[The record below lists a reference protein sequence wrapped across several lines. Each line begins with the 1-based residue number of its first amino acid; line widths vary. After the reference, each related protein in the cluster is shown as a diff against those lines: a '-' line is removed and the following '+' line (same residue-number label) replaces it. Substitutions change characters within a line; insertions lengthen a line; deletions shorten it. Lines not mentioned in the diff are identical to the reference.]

1 MNSVY
6 PFAILIVAP
15 GGDGSAVIAE
25 WLVAAAAHEGYPA
38 QCATLP
44 GLPQRNGS
52 ASYYVEIFPSLSA
65 ASLPVLSLL
74 PSPGEVDV
82 LLAAELLEAGRAMQA
97 GYVTPERST
106 LIAATHRIYTLTEK
120 LAVGDG
126 RYDAEKI
133 LAAAPKLAKRA
144 LLRDFAQVAQDRG
157 VPQAAV
163 LFGALAAAGVLPLSR
178 EACVAA
184 LNEADELRG
193 FELGYAAAA
202 AENAAPQADATPFT
216 MVTNP
221 LAERIARDFPAEL
234 AQTLD
239 LATRRL
245 IDYQD
250 ADYATLY
257 LDRLR
262 AVLAVDREAE
272 GEQDSYTLTRETGRL
287 LALWM
292 AYEDVMRIADLKSRP
307 ERYTRLR
314 REAGAQSEQP
324 IIVVDYLKP
333 GIEYLADVLSPAW
346 AKRLRDWETRRGKPW
361 RVALKLKS
369 NSVLGYL
376 ALRLLARL
384 KSRRRGSAR
393 YAEEQALIERWLGAV
408 KRMGFASMDRHLALE
423 IALCAKLVRG
433 YGETRRCGRE
443 NFVKIFDGLV
453 ENESMMGRGI
463 EGLKQAVRSARTNA
477 LGSRNGAAAAA
488 ADGRAGGTAKPII
501 WISKQKEEGAASA
514 APGCSSKH

>member
-6 PFAILIVAP
+6 PFTILVVAP

-44 GLPQRNGS
+44 GLPQRTGS
-52 ASYYVEIFPSLSA
+52 ASYYVEIFPSRGA
-65 ASLPVLSLL
+65 ESLPVLSLL

-106 LIAATHRIYTLTEK
+106 LIASTHRIYTLTEK
-120 LAVGDG
+120 LAAGDG

-133 LAAAPKLAKRA
+133 LAAAPKLAKRT
-144 LLRDFAQVAQDRG
+144 LWRNFAQVAQDSG

-202 AENAAPQADATPFT
+202 ENAAPQAEATPVT
-216 MVTNP
+216 TVTNP

-245 IDYQD
+245 LDYQD
-250 ADYATLY
+250 ADYAALY
-257 LDRLR
+257 LARLR

-272 GEQDSYTLTRETGRL
+272 GAQDSYTLTRETGRL

-314 REAGAQSEQP
+314 LEAGAQSEQP

-333 GIEYLADVLSPAW
+333 GIGDLADVLSPVW

-369 NSVLGYL
+369 NSVLGLL
-376 ALRLLARL
+376 ALRLVARL

-408 KRMGFASMDRHLALE
+408 TRLGFAAMDRHLALE
-423 IALCAKLVRG
+423 IALCAKLVQG
-433 YGETRRCGRE
+433 YGEMRRRGRE
-443 NFVKIFDGLV
+443 SFIKIFDGVV
-453 ENESMMGRGI
+453 ENEEMMGRGI
-463 EGLKQAVRSARTNA
+463 DGLKQAVRSARTNA
-477 LGSRNGAAAAA
+477 LGSRNGDAAAV

-501 WISKQKEEGAASA
+501 WISKQKEEGVASTA
-514 APGCSSKH
+514 SGCSSKH